1 MTKMDEVKVQRLND
15 IDYRLLIEHIPAI
28 TYIAA
33 WDEDSSTIYT
43 SPQIERLLGFSQT
56 TWMADPTRWLKQIHP
71 DDRQRVLEELTR
83 IRAGGEPDPVEY
95 RMLTFTGEVRWF
107 RDDTAVLRDDD
118 GRPLALYGVM
128 LDITRETELEAALVE
143 VQHYLWEARRPTLC
157 ERELKV
163 LRLIRD
169 RYTDSEIARKLTIS
183 ERTVRNDVKAICA
196 KLGVRK
202 RAESVREAIL
212 WKLIDE

>member
-71 DDRQRVLEELTR
+71 E
-83 IRAGGEPDPVEY
+83 
-95 RMLTFTGEVRWF
+95 
-107 RDDTAVLRDDD
+107 
-118 GRPLALYGVM
+118 
-128 LDITRETELEAALVE
+128 ELEAALVE